1 MKLNRRNCRKIFIT
15 APAYIMSKE
24 IQKGAILRLYE
35 DEQLIQLSSNY
46 YVHTE
51 IAKEQGLKWRYL
63 YEE

>member
-1 MKLNRRNCRKIFIT
+1 
-15 APAYIMSKE
+15 MSKE
-24 IQKGAILRLYE
+24 IQKGAILRIYE